1 VLKEEKRKWSGVK
14 RGEKKMLSSG
24 FTNAPVTKYAIVS
37 LVVSSIA
44 VSLGD
49 VKYLFYIQVVP
60 HLWRYMQVWRLV
72 GWQVSLRLPSLPSS
86 CGRIG
91 MLGRIVFG

>member
-1 VLKEEKRKWSGVK
+1 
-14 RGEKKMLSSG
+14 MLSSG
-24 FTNAPVTKYAIVS
+24 FTNAPVTKYAIIS

-60 HLWRYMQVWRLV
+60 HLWKYMQGWRLV
-72 GWQVSLRLPSLPSS
+72 VWQVSYTLRLLSGLARTV
-86 CGRIG
+86 G
-91 MLGRIVFG
+91 